1 MAVSMEAKSSTF
13 KVPLITSFLRYNASA
28 YTASICDYGVFLFC
42 LMVLDIY
49 YPIATFIGACT
60 GATIAFLLGRNW
72 TFKNKDVV
80 ITKQSLRFLAVV
92 IGSILINTG
101 GVYLV
106 TENLLI
112 DEKIS
117 KVIVA
122 VLVGVCYNF
131 PMQRYFVFR

>member
-1 MAVSMEAKSSTF
+1 MAVTMEAKSTTL
-13 KVPLITSFLRYNASA
+13 KVPLFTSFLRYNASA
-28 YTASICDYGVFLFC
+28 YTASICDYGMFLFC
-42 LMVLDIY
+42 LMLFDVY

-80 ITKQSLRFLAVV
+80 ITKQSVKFLFVV
-92 IGSILINTG
+92 AGSILLNTV
-101 GVYLV
+101 GVYLI

-117 KVIVA
+117 KVIIA

-131 PMQRYFVFR
+131 PMQRYFVFK